1 MFGPAVIITGL
12 FSLLFHAS
20 VTLFF
25 QFFDFVG
32 MFLIVNLLIVINLL
46 RLKLISSANKNKY
59 LLLLV
64 IISCTSYIS
73 FVILK
78 LPVQF
83 VMLGFA
89 LIAIALEIKSKFNSK
104 EIIIY
109 KNYCISIFF
118 LLIAGVMLFI
128 DLNRIICDPTNHYL
142 QGHALW
148 HVFNSFTLWFLYKF
162 YEQFD
167 LSS

>member
-1 MFGPAVIITGL
+1 MFGPAVILTGL
-12 FSLLFHAS
+12 FSLVFHAS

-32 MFLIVNLLIVINLL
+32 MFLIVNLLIIFNLL
-46 RLKLISSANKNKY
+46 RLKLISSNNKNKY
-59 LLLLV
+59 FLLLV
-64 IISCTSYIS
+64 IISCSAYIS

-83 VMLGFA
+83 VMVCFA
-89 LIAIALEIKSKFNSK
+89 LIAIGLEVKSKINSSK
-104 EIIIY
+104 IIIY
-109 KNYCISIFF
+109 KNYFLSIIFV
-118 LLIAGVMLFI
+118 LIAGSMLLI
-128 DLNRIICDPTNHYL
+128 DLNRIICDPTNHYV

>member
-1 MFGPAVIITGL
+1 MFGPAVILTGL

-46 RLKLISSANKNKY
+46 RLKLISSSNKNKY
-59 LLLLV
+59 FLLLV

-89 LIAIALEIKSKFNSK
+89 LIAIGLEIKSKLNSK
-104 EIIIY
+104 EMIIY
-109 KNYCISIFF
+109 KNYFFTIIF
-118 LLIAGVMLFI
+118 LLIAGAMLFI
-128 DLNRIICDPTNHYL
+128 DLNRIICDPTNHYV

-148 HVFNSFTLWFLYKF
+148 HVFNSFALWFLYKF